1 MDKYS
6 LFRTSQETKNIP
18 FTLTT
23 YFVRLPIRSLNLV
36 FILNL
41 NLDCFVYEYFFGLNP
56 VKFSQFSFLL
66 YGINTQYK
74 IFN

>member
-23 YFVRLPIRSLNLV
+23 YFVRLPIRSPNLV

-41 NLDCFVYEYFFGLNP
+41 NLDCLFMNISLVLIQSNSVNFRSYFMA
-56 VKFSQFSFLL
+56 
-66 YGINTQYK
+66 
-74 IFN
+74 

>member
-6 LFRTSQETKNIP
+6 LFLTSQETKNIP

-23 YFVRLPIRSLNLV
+23 YFVRLPIRSLDLV

-41 NLDCFVYEYFFGLNP
+41 NLDCLFMNISLVLIQSNSVNFLSYFMA
-56 VKFSQFSFLL
+56 
-66 YGINTQYK
+66 
-74 IFN
+74 

>member
-23 YFVRLPIRSLNLV
+23 YFVRLPIRSLDLV

-41 NLDCFVYEYFFGLNP
+41 NLDFLFMNISLVLIQSNSVNFRSYFMA
-56 VKFSQFSFLL
+56 
-66 YGINTQYK
+66 
-74 IFN
+74 

>member
-23 YFVRLPIRSLNLV
+23 YFVRLPIRSLDLV

-41 NLDCFVYEYFFGLNP
+41 NLDCLFMNISLVLIQSNSVNFRSYFMA
-56 VKFSQFSFLL
+56 
-66 YGINTQYK
+66 
-74 IFN
+74 